1 MTIKS
6 DKWIR
11 KMAAE
16 HAMIE
21 PFQEDQIRYS
31 EDNSRLIS
39 YGLSS
44 YGYDVRCANEFKVF
58 TNIHSAIVDP
68 KAFFINYFDSLDLCF
83 SYWYFILFKL
93 YVCEIFNRKIFK
105 NV

>member
-11 KMAAE
+11 KMAVDQG
-16 HAMIE
+16 MIE

-31 EDNSRLIS
+31 DDNSRLIS

-58 TNIHSAIVDP
+58 TNTV
-68 KAFFINYFDSLDLCF
+68 
-83 SYWYFILFKL
+83 SYTHLTLPTSFL
-93 YVCEIFNRKIFK
+93 V
-105 NV
+105 